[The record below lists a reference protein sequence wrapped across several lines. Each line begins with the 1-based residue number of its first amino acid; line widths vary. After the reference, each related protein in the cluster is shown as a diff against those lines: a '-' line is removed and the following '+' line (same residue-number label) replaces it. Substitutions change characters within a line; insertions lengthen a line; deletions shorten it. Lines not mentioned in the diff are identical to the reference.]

1 MPNVNLLYY
10 TGMES
15 PDPYYAARIL
25 TFTKNTRLNM
35 NPAGFQE
42 FLAKP
47 TEWLDQE
54 IDYMSKTIRSALEFV
69 DVIFLVQE
77 VSRATAQQIT
87 RTRNASY
94 QMQSQRVSDM
104 RAASWDFGPHD
115 GVMNQSLEEY
125 AALVDDGVSLE
136 DARDVLPIGLH
147 CNLVAKYNLRAA
159 IDVIRARE
167 SARVQGPYREVAA
180 QMKGEILRV
189 WPWAAP
195 FFTDPQELAIGM
207 LNEVVE
213 ELKGKGAVYAGA
225 AGKVAKAIDQIRSK
239 S

>member
-1 MPNVNLLYY
+1 MPKVSLLYY

-35 NPAGFQE
+35 TPEGFDV
-42 FLAKP
+42 FLGKP
-47 TEWLDQE
+47 VEWLEQE

-69 DVIFLVQE
+69 DVTFLIQG

-104 RAASWDFGPHD
+104 REAEWDPGDHD
-115 GVMNQSLEEY
+115 EAMRRSIQDYSE
-125 AALVDDGVSLE
+125 LVDYGVSLE

-147 CNLVAKYNLRAA
+147 CNLVAKYNLRSAV
-159 IDVIRARE
+159 DVIRARE

-180 QMKGEILRV
+180 QMKAEILRV

-195 FFTDPQELAIGM
+195 FFTDPHELAIKM
-207 LNEVVE
+207 LNEAVD
-213 ELKGKGAVYAGA
+213 ELKGQGAVYSGTAGSI
-225 AGKVAKAIDQIRSK
+225 AKAIDLIRSK